1 MLQRIWAVMQ
11 KEIIETVRDRS
22 TLAMLLIMPMLQLFL
37 FGFAIDMNVDHI
49 PTIVA
54 AQSLDAASQEY
65 VDALVTSGYFDVVE
79 YAFNQDAVVQAIDE
93 GRVQAGIVIP
103 PDFGIDVER
112 GRAQVLFLIDGSD
125 LLTTQTA
132 YNMASVIAQAHTAD
146 VMMEKI
152 ARSGMVI
159 EGSGLPLDARA
170 RILYNP
176 NVSQLWFVIPNIVA
190 MVMQTQTMAMTAAAV
205 VREREAGTIEQIL
218 VTPIRP
224 AELMLGKVIP
234 NIFIAVTNVLTIVAL
249 GVFVFGVP
257 FQGSFWLFMGLSMIY
272 VFSGLGLGLLI
283 STIVKNAKQ
292 VQQIVMMMMF
302 IGIVLGGFIFPRY
315 TMPPLLYLLGNLF
328 PLSFFIPI
336 SRGIITKGVTI
347 GALWGDVIGLMIFSV
362 VVMVVAARSFR
373 QGLD

>member
-1 MLQRIWAVMQ
+1 
-11 KEIIETVRDRS
+11 
-22 TLAMLLIMPMLQLFL
+22 MLLVMPMLQLFL

-79 YAFNQDAVVQAIDE
+79 YAFSQDAVVQAIDE

-152 ARSGMVI
+152 ERSGMSI
-159 EGSGLPLDARA
+159 EGGLPLDARA

-224 AELMLGKVIP
+224 VELMLGKVMP

-257 FQGSFWLFMGLSMIY
+257 FQGSFWLFMALSMIY

-283 STIVKNAKQ
+283 STIVKNTKQ

-336 SRGIITKGVTI
+336 ARGIITKGVTM
-347 GALWGDVIGLMIFSV
+347 GALWGDAIGLLIFSV
-362 VVMVVAARSFR
+362 AVMTLAARSFR
-373 QGLD
+373 QVLD